1 MNRTARWKR
10 ATVAL
15 MTVSMVALLV
25 LAGCGASNPSAPAA
39 ERLRIDVT
47 TPTARGA
54 LTEESLTLTGVVSNP
69 AARLTINDAPVA
81 IGDGGAWSQ
90 EVPLAYGSNRFVIR
104 AEGEGL
110 VAASRTVTF
119 SRALT
124 LDIAS
129 PAAESAVSQNRVTVT
144 GTVSDPAA
152 TVEITGVPVTVGA
165 DGTFSHVVVL
175 HYPLNILHVTARVGG
190 VDPISRNLT
199 VRYAP

>member
-1 MNRTARWKR
+1 MNRTAKLTR
-10 ATVAL
+10 ASVAL

-25 LAGCGASNPSAPAA
+25 LAGCGGSAPATPSA

-54 LTEESLTLTGVVSNP
+54 LTESNLTLTGVVSNP

-81 IGDGGAWSQ
+81 IGDGGAFNH
-90 EVPLAYGSNRFVIR
+90 EVELAYGSNRFVIR
-104 AEGEGL
+104 AEGDGL

-124 LDIAS
+124 LDVTS
-129 PAAESAVSQNRVTVT
+129 PAAESTVSQNRVTIT

-152 TVEITGVPVTVGA
+152 TVEVTGVTVPVND
-165 DGTFSHVVVL
+165 DGTFSQVVL
-175 HYPLNILHVTARVGG
+175 LYYPLNILNVTARVSG
-190 VDPISRNLT
+190 VDPISPNLT
-199 VRYAP
+199 VRYTP